1 MSSTSSPRDILAK
14 KAEYLLPCVYHFY
27 KDPPVIV
34 RGQDAHLFDSE
45 GKRYLDCFSGVT
57 VMSAGHSNPD
67 ILAATRAQ
75 LNRLQHTTTIY
86 LTEPMVQ
93 LAERLAEITPGA
105 LKRSFFCASGT
116 EANEAAM
123 LLASSVTD
131 RHGFIALSDSL
142 HGRTKWAMS
151 ATGMKMWRTD
161 SQLLD
166 NVQFAPHAFCQRCP
180 LGKTF
185 PECAYRCVDVVEECI
200 QSVGPENLAALIAEP
215 IQGNGGIVVPPE
227 CYWQRIRKLC
237 DRYGLLLIFDEV
249 QTAMNRTGRWF
260 ASEHWDVVP
269 DIVTMAKALGNGMPI
284 AVMIATDEIGGAYT
298 KPGAATFG
306 ANPVS
311 CATALAVIDFHEKA
325 ALGQRAHERGKQL
338 KEGLQAVAIRSPF
351 LNNARG
357 KGLMI
362 GVDVVDPSGEP
373 DAERCD
379 WLLES
384 LKDDGF
390 LIGKSGHN
398 RNTLTFM
405 PPLIVGEK
413 DVASM
418 VNAVCR
424 NVETLTN
431 SV

>member
-1 MSSTSSPRDILAK
+1 MNSTPSAKDILAK

-27 KDPPVIV
+27 KNPPVFV
-34 RGQDAHLFDSE
+34 RGQDAYLFDSE
-45 GKRYLDCFSGVT
+45 GKRYLDCFSGVS
-57 VMSAGHSNPD
+57 VMSAGHGNRD

-86 LTEPMVQ
+86 LTEPMYQ

-105 LKRSFFCASGT
+105 LKRSFFCASGS

-123 LLASSVTD
+123 LLAASVSG

-151 ATGMKMWRTD
+151 ATGLKMWRAD

-166 NVQFAPHAFCQRCP
+166 NVLFAPHAFCQRCP
-180 LGKTF
+180 LDKAF
-185 PECAYRCVDVVEECI
+185 PDCAYSCVDAVEKCI

-215 IQGNGGIVVPPE
+215 IQGNGGIVVPPDG
-227 CYWQRIRKLC
+227 YWQRIRKLC

-260 ASEHWDVVP
+260 ASEHWKTAP

-284 AVMIATDEIGGAYT
+284 AAMIATDEVGSAYT

-311 CATALAVIDFHEKA
+311 CATALAVIEFHEKE
-325 ALGQRAHERGKQL
+325 ALGQRALQRGKQL
-338 KEGLQAVAIRSPF
+338 LEGLQTVASQSPF
-351 LNNARG
+351 LSHVRG

-362 GVDVVDPSGEP
+362 GVDVVDLSGEP
-373 DAERCD
+373 DAKLCD
-379 WLLES
+379 RLLER

-390 LIGKSGHN
+390 LIGKTGHH

-405 PPLIVGEK
+405 PPLIVSAEE
-413 DVASM
+413 VASIID
-418 VNAVCR
+418 AVGR
-424 NVETLTN
+424 NVETLAN
-431 SV
+431 LV